1 METAKNPLDVLAQRT
16 DHILQ
21 RSFAGKAPSDEKV
34 RQLCEKF
41 ELDADATAKLTAVMA
56 QREMVLGCDIE
67 KDLRDLDPH
76 LTASEK
82 PSALVCLKLKHL
94 SSGAPI
100 GPCMYALHGLLG
112 CK

>member
-1 METAKNPLDVLAQRT
+1 
-16 DHILQ
+16 
-21 RSFAGKAPSDEKV
+21 
-34 RQLCEKF
+34 
-41 ELDADATAKLTAVMA
+41 MA

-100 GPCMYALHGLLG
+100 GPCMYALHGLDIERLMCEQLG
-112 CK
+112 AMRTETGDLRRAVAALREDR